1 MTFYST
7 YDEIPFDRINIGI
20 KEREYLRYMMEGI
33 TRGIGNMHARVE
45 VMILNGQLIP
55 FSIKDGGMNQ
65 SWIHSFTGQYID
77 EMVSETSRMSLPAY
91 LKPVTNAVLTVGRF
105 VLNPTCEKTVTVFPS
120 FMSTTMYEGYEFDQI
135 ELITKLLSER
145 YPKHAICFR
154 TLNDKF
160 HKREMKLLNNAG
172 YERLISR
179 AVYIYDSNEQHNK
192 NERKDLKK
200 DIKKFNKSGLTFT
213 MTLNDED
220 FAQLVP
226 LYEQVY
232 LDKYSHF
239 NPHYTAEFFKFMYKS
254 TNLQWFVLKDEGRIV
269 SFMAVQEAGNTL
281 FPAYFGMDQSI
292 KHLYFITSGLLYEF
306 AKRNGYA
313 INNSA
318 GAKDYKLARGS
329 RPYLEYHYVYI
340 KHLPLMK
347 QLNYLSFIRCA
358 TTIGTPALKRTQF
371 D

>member
-7 YDEIPFDRINIGI
+7 YTEIPFEQIDIGI

-33 TRGIGNMHARVE
+33 TRGIRNVQARVE
-45 VMILNGQLIP
+45 VMVLNGQLIP

-77 EMVSETSRMSLPAY
+77 EMVSETSRMDMPAY
-91 LKPVTNAVLTVGRF
+91 LRTVTSAILATGRF
-105 VLNPTCEKTVTVFPS
+105 VLNPSCEQTVTVFPS

-160 HKREMKLLNNAG
+160 HKHEMELLKEAG

-200 DIKKFNKSGLTFT
+200 DIKKFNKSGLTLT
-213 MTLNDED
+213 MTLENDD
-220 FAQLVP
+220 FEQLIP

-232 LDKYSHF
+232 LDKYSNF
-239 NPHYTAEFFKFMYKS
+239 NPHYTAEFFKFMYEH
-254 TNLQWFVLKDEGRIV
+254 TNLQWFVLKDKERIV
-269 SFMAVQEAGNTL
+269 SFMAVQEAGNIL

-306 AKRNGYA
+306 AKRNRYA

-340 KHLPLMK
+340 KHLSPMQ
-347 QLNYLSFIRCA
+347 QLNYVSFIKCA
-358 TTIGTPALKRTQF
+358 TTIGAPALKRTQF
-371 D
+371 N